1 MALLYSNTKQCCSF
15 VSVAEGWLQY
25 TTALCCLPV
34 GCWFFQNHPFLG
46 NFCCQSIPLED
57 LWSSSSVQTW
67 FCKKLWCSCS
77 ILPASGSESPF
88 QFHLFW
94 ISLLRKNQETGD
106 ALAFSSVWLTELCM
120 LLPWRWVVSKISVL
134 ILLGLMKCSS
144 ARNGCTPEMAM
155 LSLGLL

>member
-1 MALLYSNTKQCCSF
+1 MALLYSNTTQCCSF
-15 VSVAEGWLQY
+15 VSVAEGWL
-25 TTALCCLPV
+25 LCAA
-34 GCWFFQNHPFLG
+34 FQLVVDSSRTILFLAIS
-46 NFCCQSIPLED
+46 CQSIPLED

-77 ILPASGSESPF
+77 ILPASGCESPF